1 MFPKFRYVRDVR
13 ILRACREMPCMAC
26 GTKDGTVV
34 AAHSN
39 QSKHGKGRGIKA
51 SDEFVA
57 ALCFCCHGWLD
68 QGDGSREEKNAMWD
82 EAHRLTRM
90 ILQKDGLLPTD

>member
-1 MFPKFRYVRDVR
+1 
-13 ILRACREMPCMAC
+13 MAC